1 MLVMGIPPFR
11 LPRPDVEKE
20 IHRVEQAGVRFLCNM
35 EVGRDITPAQLK
47 DEYDAVL
54 LAMGCQAPVR
64 LNLPGEDL
72 PGVYDALTFM
82 KNASLG
88 RPLEVGD
95 KLVVIGA
102 GCSGLDC
109 ARTGIRLG
117 ARHVAVFDLAAQHEL
132 TYDLRDLAEA
142 SEEGADVNFRVRPE
156 RFLGE
161 GGRLCAVELVR
172 VVEAGIDA
180 RGRPLLDAIPGS
192 EFKVAADAAVVAVS
206 QRPDASWLEGL
217 PRTATGSPAVDAGG
231 RMGDT
236 KWFAAGDVVSGPRYV
251 SEAIAAGRRAAR
263 SMHEFLTG
271 VTMPPPVSRFE
282 LITQMEAPFGFQEE
296 VTDALNRWALEW
308 QSVPAET
315 LTAAEDLPTAPWTR
329 GVARRRAFGEED
341 MERHPVLEPPHL
353 SGVRKDFLCTVD
365 EPFAEGSAKA
375 EAQRCLQC
383 QLNIFIE
390 ASACVLCGGCVNI
403 CPYEALALVR
413 PTDIASI
420 AGGPADELRD
430 AQSWPFGAA
439 ILVDEDRCIRC
450 GLCLTRCPTRAI
462 TLQEYRLVRAETA
475 GLHPRIL
482 AAMSRT

>member
-1 MLVMGIPPFR
+1 
-11 LPRPDVEKE
+11 
-20 IHRVEQAGVRFLCNM
+20 
-35 EVGRDITPAQLK
+35 
-47 DEYDAVL
+47 
-54 LAMGCQAPVR
+54 
-64 LNLPGEDL
+64 
-72 PGVYDALTFM
+72 M
-82 KNASLG
+82 KHASLG
-88 RPLEVGD
+88 QPLEVGD

-109 ARTGIRLG
+109 ARTGIRLD
-117 ARHVAVFDLAAQHEL
+117 AHHVAVFDLAAQHEL
-132 TYDLRDLAEA
+132 TYDLRDLDEA
-142 SEEGADVNFRVRPE
+142 IEEGVDVTFRVRPE

-161 GGRLCAVELVR
+161 GGRLHAVELVR
-172 VVEAGIDA
+172 VVEAGLDA
-180 RGRPLLDAIPGS
+180 RVRPVLQALPGS
-192 EFKVAADAAVVAVS
+192 EFNVPADAAVVAVS

-231 RMGDT
+231 RIGDT

-296 VTDALNRWALEW
+296 VTDALNRWASEW
-308 QSVPAET
+308 QDPPAET
-315 LTAAEDLPTAPWTR
+315 LPGADDLPTASWTR

-341 MERHPVLEPPHL
+341 LERRPVLEPPHL
-353 SGVRKDFLCTVD
+353 HGARKGLQCTVD
-365 EPFAEGSAKA
+365 EPFAEESAKA

-403 CPYEALALVR
+403 CPYQALALVR
-413 PTDIASI
+413 PGDIASI
-420 AGGPADELRD
+420 AGSPSDQLRD
-430 AQSWPFGAA
+430 AQRWPFGAA
-439 ILVDEDRCIRC
+439 IVLDEERCIRC

-475 GLHPRIL
+475 VPTS
-482 AAMSRT
+482 A